1 MYNKD
6 NINNNIYSNLDFEI
20 ESEPDVSIQNEAIS
34 IQSDS
39 TNLQDPVTDVRI
51 KTPRKYRTTNF
62 QARLGKRLDAITRKI
77 LDDRISLTAHPTDM
91 LRISVKRD
99 SRSGDLLSRT
109 ITSSEVVPI
118 IFPNMKDVPL
128 RHFATEDDK
137 DVLLP
142 SFYAFSQEQ
151 HFDLYAPIAVQ
162 VDIDDLLIRFVYN
175 EDRLPW
181 ISVLQVKDILSTVGY
196 NSILYNKLQCTFY
209 DETLPEKVLSL
220 IRSAID
226 RRELLGW

>member
-1 MYNKD
+1 MDNKD
-6 NINNNIYSNLDFEI
+6 NINNLVFEI
-20 ESEPDVSIQNEAIS
+20 EPAIAVQNETVV
-34 IQSDS
+34 IQSDF
-39 TNLQDPVTDVRI
+39 TNLQEPVTDVRT
-51 KTPRKYRTTNF
+51 KTSRKYRTTSF
-62 QARLGKRLDAITRKI
+62 QARLGKKLDNIARKV
-77 LDDRISLTAHPTDM
+77 LDDRIGLTAHPTDM

-118 IFPNMKDVPL
+118 IFPNMTDVPL
-128 RHFATEDDK
+128 RQFVTRDDK
-137 DVLLP
+137 EVLLP

-151 HFDLYAPIAVQ
+151 HFNLYAPIAVQ
-162 VDIDDLLIRFVYN
+162 VDVDDLLIRFVYN

-181 ISVLQVKDILSTVGY
+181 ISVLQVKDILSTIGY

-209 DETLPEKVLSL
+209 DEALPEKVLSL

>member
-1 MYNKD
+1 MDIKD
-6 NINNNIYSNLDFEI
+6 NINNLDFEI
-20 ESEPDVSIQNEAIS
+20 EPDITVQNETVI

-39 TNLQDPVTDVRI
+39 TNLQEPVTDVRT
-51 KTPRKYRTTNF
+51 KTPRKYRTTSF
-62 QARLGKRLDAITRKI
+62 QARLGKKLDSITRKI
-77 LDDRISLTAHPTDM
+77 LDDRIGLTAHPTDM

-118 IFPNMKDVPL
+118 IFPKMTDVPL
-128 RHFATEDDK
+128 RQFATRDDK
-137 DVLLP
+137 EVLLP

-162 VDIDDLLIRFVYN
+162 LDVDDLLIRFVYN

>member
-1 MYNKD
+1 MDNKD
-6 NINNNIYSNLDFEI
+6 NINNLDFEI
-20 ESEPDVSIQNEAIS
+20 EPDITVQNETVI

-39 TNLQDPVTDVRI
+39 TNLQEPVTDVRT
-51 KTPRKYRTTNF
+51 KTPRKYRTTSF
-62 QARLGKRLDAITRKI
+62 QARLGKKLDNITRKV
-77 LDDRISLTAHPTDM
+77 LDDRIGLTAHPTDM

-118 IFPNMKDVPL
+118 IFPKMTDVPL
-128 RHFATEDDK
+128 RQFATRDDK
-137 DVLLP
+137 EVLLP

-162 VDIDDLLIRFVYN
+162 LDVDDLLIRFVYN

>member
-1 MYNKD
+1 MDIID
-6 NINNNIYSNLDFEI
+6 NINNLDFEI
-20 ESEPDVSIQNEAIS
+20 EPDITVQNETVI

-39 TNLQDPVTDVRI
+39 TNLQEPVTDVRT
-51 KTPRKYRTTNF
+51 KTPRKYRTTSF
-62 QARLGKRLDAITRKI
+62 QARLGKRLDNITRKV
-77 LDDRISLTAHPTDM
+77 LDDRIGLTAHPTDM

-118 IFPNMKDVPL
+118 IFPKMTDVPL
-128 RHFATEDDK
+128 RQFATRDDK
-137 DVLLP
+137 EVLLP

-162 VDIDDLLIRFVYN
+162 LDVDDLLIRFVYN

>member
-1 MYNKD
+1 MDIKD
-6 NINNNIYSNLDFEI
+6 NINNLDFEI
-20 ESEPDVSIQNEAIS
+20 EPDITVQNETVI

-39 TNLQDPVTDVRI
+39 TNLQEPVTDVRT
-51 KTPRKYRTTNF
+51 KTPRKYRTTSF
-62 QARLGKRLDAITRKI
+62 QARLGKKLDNITRKV
-77 LDDRISLTAHPTDM
+77 LDDRIGLTAHPTDM

-118 IFPNMKDVPL
+118 IFPKMTDVPL
-128 RHFATEDDK
+128 RQFATRDDK
-137 DVLLP
+137 EVLLP

-162 VDIDDLLIRFVYN
+162 LDVDDLLIRFVYN

-181 ISVLQVKDILSTVGY
+181 ISVLQVKVILSTVGY

>member
-1 MYNKD
+1 MDIKD
-6 NINNNIYSNLDFEI
+6 NINNLDFEI
-20 ESEPDVSIQNEAIS
+20 EPDITVQNETVI

-39 TNLQDPVTDVRI
+39 TNLQEPVTDVRT
-51 KTPRKYRTTNF
+51 KTPRKYRTTSF
-62 QARLGKRLDAITRKI
+62 QARLGKKLDNITRKV
-77 LDDRISLTAHPTDM
+77 LDDRIGLTAHPTDM

-118 IFPNMKDVPL
+118 IFPKMTDVPL
-128 RHFATEDDK
+128 RQFATRDDK
-137 DVLLP
+137 EVLLP

-162 VDIDDLLIRFVYN
+162 LDVDDLLIRFVYN
-175 EDRLPW
+175 ENRLPW

>member
-1 MYNKD
+1 MDIKD
-6 NINNNIYSNLDFEI
+6 NINNLDFEI
-20 ESEPDVSIQNEAIS
+20 EPDITVQNEAVI
-34 IQSDS
+34 IQSDF
-39 TNLQDPVTDVRI
+39 TDLQEPIADVRT
-51 KTPRKYRTTNF
+51 KTPRKYRTTSF
-62 QARLGKRLDAITRKI
+62 QARLGKKLDNITRKV
-77 LDDRISLTAHPTDM
+77 LDDRIGLTAHPTDM

-99 SRSGDLLSRT
+99 PRSGDLLSRT

-118 IFPNMKDVPL
+118 IFPNMTDVPL
-128 RHFATEDDK
+128 RQFAAKDDK
-137 DVLLP
+137 EVLLP

-151 HFDLYAPIAVQ
+151 HFNLYAPIAVQ
-162 VDIDDLLIRFVYN
+162 VDVDDLLIRFVYN

-209 DETLPEKVLSL
+209 DEMLPEKVLSL

-226 RRELLGW
+226 RREILGW

>member
-1 MYNKD
+1 MDIKD
-6 NINNNIYSNLDFEI
+6 NINNLDFEI
-20 ESEPDVSIQNEAIS
+20 EPDITVQNETVI

-39 TNLQDPVTDVRI
+39 TNLQEPVTDVRT
-51 KTPRKYRTTNF
+51 KTPRKYRTTSF
-62 QARLGKRLDAITRKI
+62 QARLGKRLDNITRKV
-77 LDDRISLTAHPTDM
+77 LDDRIGLTAHPTDM

-118 IFPNMKDVPL
+118 IFPKMTDVPL
-128 RHFATEDDK
+128 RQFATRDDK
-137 DVLLP
+137 EILLP

-162 VDIDDLLIRFVYN
+162 LDVDDLLIRFVYN

>member
-1 MYNKD
+1 MDIID
-6 NINNNIYSNLDFEI
+6 NINNLDFEI
-20 ESEPDVSIQNEAIS
+20 EPDITVQNETVI

-39 TNLQDPVTDVRI
+39 TNLQEPVTDVRT
-51 KTPRKYRTTNF
+51 KTPRKYRTTSF
-62 QARLGKRLDAITRKI
+62 QARLGKKLDNITRKV
-77 LDDRISLTAHPTDM
+77 LDDRIGLTAHPTDM

-118 IFPNMKDVPL
+118 IFPKMTDVPL
-128 RHFATEDDK
+128 RQFATRDDK
-137 DVLLP
+137 EVLLP

-162 VDIDDLLIRFVYN
+162 LDVDDLLIRFVYN

>member
-6 NINNNIYSNLDFEI
+6 NINNIYSNLDFEI
-20 ESEPDVSIQNEAIS
+20 ESEPDVSIQNETIS

-39 TNLQDPVTDVRI
+39 ANLQDPVTDVRI

-62 QARLGKRLDAITRKI
+62 QARLGKRLDAITRKV

-99 SRSGDLLSRT
+99 SGDLISRT

>member
-1 MYNKD
+1 MDIKD
-6 NINNNIYSNLDFEI
+6 NINNLDFEI
-20 ESEPDVSIQNEAIS
+20 EPDITVQNETVI
-34 IQSDS
+34 IQSDF
-39 TNLQDPVTDVRI
+39 TNLQEPVTDVRT
-51 KTPRKYRTTNF
+51 KTPRKYRTTSF
-62 QARLGKRLDAITRKI
+62 QARLGKKLDNITRKV
-77 LDDRISLTAHPTDM
+77 LDDRIGLTAHPTDM

-118 IFPNMKDVPL
+118 IFSKMADVPL
-128 RHFATEDDK
+128 RQFATRDDK
-137 DVLLP
+137 EVLLP

-162 VDIDDLLIRFVYN
+162 LDVDDLLIRFVYN

-196 NSILYNKLQCTFY
+196 NSSLYNKLQCTFY

>member
-1 MYNKD
+1 MDIKD
-6 NINNNIYSNLDFEI
+6 NINNLDFEI
-20 ESEPDVSIQNEAIS
+20 EPDITVQNETVI

-39 TNLQDPVTDVRI
+39 TNLQEPVADVRT
-51 KTPRKYRTTNF
+51 KTPRKYRTTSF
-62 QARLGKRLDAITRKI
+62 QARLGKRLDNITRKV
-77 LDDRISLTAHPTDM
+77 LDDRIGLTAHPTDM

-118 IFPNMKDVPL
+118 IFPKMTDVPL
-128 RHFATEDDK
+128 RQFATRDDK
-137 DVLLP
+137 EVLLP

-162 VDIDDLLIRFVYN
+162 LDVDDLLIRFVYN

-181 ISVLQVKDILSTVGY
+181 ISVLQVKDILSTIGY

>member
-1 MYNKD
+1 MDIKD
-6 NINNNIYSNLDFEI
+6 NINNLDFEI
-20 ESEPDVSIQNEAIS
+20 EPDITVQNETVI

-39 TNLQDPVTDVRI
+39 TNLQEPVTDVRT
-51 KTPRKYRTTNF
+51 KPPRKYRTTSF
-62 QARLGKRLDAITRKI
+62 QARLGKRLDNITRKV
-77 LDDRISLTAHPTDM
+77 LDDRIGLTAHPTDM

-118 IFPNMKDVPL
+118 IFPKMTDVPL
-128 RHFATEDDK
+128 RQFATRDDK
-137 DVLLP
+137 EVLLP

-162 VDIDDLLIRFVYN
+162 LDVDDLLIRFVYN

>member
-1 MYNKD
+1 MDIKD
-6 NINNNIYSNLDFEI
+6 NINTLDFEI
-20 ESEPDVSIQNEAIS
+20 EPDITVQNETVI

-39 TNLQDPVTDVRI
+39 TNLQEPVTDVRT
-51 KTPRKYRTTNF
+51 KTPRKYRTTSF
-62 QARLGKRLDAITRKI
+62 QARLGKRLDNITRKV
-77 LDDRISLTAHPTDM
+77 LDDRIGLTAHPTDM

-118 IFPNMKDVPL
+118 IFPKMTDVPL
-128 RHFATEDDK
+128 RQFATRDDK
-137 DVLLP
+137 EVLLP

-162 VDIDDLLIRFVYN
+162 LDVDDLLIRFVYN

-181 ISVLQVKDILSTVGY
+181 ISVLQVKDILSTIGY

>member
-1 MYNKD
+1 MDIKD
-6 NINNNIYSNLDFEI
+6 NINNLDFEI
-20 ESEPDVSIQNEAIS
+20 EPDITVQNETVI

-39 TNLQDPVTDVRI
+39 TNLQEPVTDVRT
-51 KTPRKYRTTNF
+51 KAPRKYRTTSF
-62 QARLGKRLDAITRKI
+62 QARLGKKLDNITRKV
-77 LDDRISLTAHPTDM
+77 LDDRIGLTAHPTDM

-118 IFPNMKDVPL
+118 IFPKMTDVPL
-128 RHFATEDDK
+128 RQFATRDDK
-137 DVLLP
+137 EVLLP

-162 VDIDDLLIRFVYN
+162 LDVDDLLIRFVYN

>member
-1 MYNKD
+1 MDIKD
-6 NINNNIYSNLDFEI
+6 NINNLDF
-20 ESEPDVSIQNEAIS
+20 ESEPDITVQNETVI

-39 TNLQDPVTDVRI
+39 TNLQEPVTDVRT
-51 KTPRKYRTTNF
+51 KTPRKYRTTSF
-62 QARLGKRLDAITRKI
+62 QARLGKKLDNITRKV
-77 LDDRISLTAHPTDM
+77 LDDRIGLTAHPTDM

-118 IFPNMKDVPL
+118 IFPKMTDVPL
-128 RHFATEDDK
+128 RQFATRDDK
-137 DVLLP
+137 EVLLP

-162 VDIDDLLIRFVYN
+162 LDVDDLLIRFVYN

-181 ISVLQVKDILSTVGY
+181 ISVVQVKDIVSTVGY

-209 DETLPEKVLSL
+209 DEMLPEKVLSL

>member
-1 MYNKD
+1 MDIKD
-6 NINNNIYSNLDFEI
+6 KINNLDFEI
-20 ESEPDVSIQNEAIS
+20 EPDITVQNETVI

-39 TNLQDPVTDVRI
+39 TNLQEPVTDVRT
-51 KTPRKYRTTNF
+51 KTPRKYRTTSF
-62 QARLGKRLDAITRKI
+62 QARLGKKLDSITRKI
-77 LDDRISLTAHPTDM
+77 LDDRIGLTAHPTDM

-118 IFPNMKDVPL
+118 IFPKMTDVPL
-128 RHFATEDDK
+128 RQFATRDDK
-137 DVLLP
+137 EVLLP

-162 VDIDDLLIRFVYN
+162 LDVDDLLIRFVYN

>member
-1 MYNKD
+1 MDNKD
-6 NINNNIYSNLDFEI
+6 NINNLVFEI
-20 ESEPDVSIQNEAIS
+20 EPAIAVQNETVV
-34 IQSDS
+34 IQSDF
-39 TNLQDPVTDVRI
+39 TNLQEPVADVRA
-51 KTPRKYRTTNF
+51 KTPRKYRTTSF
-62 QARLGKRLDAITRKI
+62 QARLGKKLDNIARKV
-77 LDDRISLTAHPTDM
+77 LDDRIGLTAHPTDM

-118 IFPNMKDVPL
+118 IFPNMTDVPL
-128 RHFATEDDK
+128 RQFATRDDK
-137 DVLLP
+137 EVLLP

-151 HFDLYAPIAVQ
+151 HFNLYAPIAVQ
-162 VDIDDLLIRFVYN
+162 VDVDDLLIRFVYN

-209 DETLPEKVLSL
+209 DEALPEKVLSL

>member
-1 MYNKD
+1 MDIKD
-6 NINNNIYSNLDFEI
+6 NINNLDFEI
-20 ESEPDVSIQNEAIS
+20 EPDITVQNETVI

-39 TNLQDPVTDVRI
+39 TNLQEPVTDVRT
-51 KTPRKYRTTNF
+51 KTPRKYRTTSF
-62 QARLGKRLDAITRKI
+62 QARLGKKLDNITRKV
-77 LDDRISLTAHPTDM
+77 LDDRIGLTAHPTDM

-109 ITSSEVVPI
+109 ITSSGVVPI
-118 IFPNMKDVPL
+118 IFPKMTDVPL
-128 RHFATEDDK
+128 RQFATRDDK
-137 DVLLP
+137 EVLLP

-162 VDIDDLLIRFVYN
+162 LDVDDLLIRFVYN

>member
-1 MYNKD
+1 MDNKD
-6 NINNNIYSNLDFEI
+6 NINNLVFEI
-20 ESEPDVSIQNEAIS
+20 EPAIAVQNETVV
-34 IQSDS
+34 IQSDF
-39 TNLQDPVTDVRI
+39 TNLQEPVTDVRA
-51 KTPRKYRTTNF
+51 KTSRKYRTTSF
-62 QARLGKRLDAITRKI
+62 QARLGKKLDNIARKV
-77 LDDRISLTAHPTDM
+77 LDDRIGLTAHPTDM

-118 IFPNMKDVPL
+118 IFPNMTDVPL
-128 RHFATEDDK
+128 RQCATRDDK
-137 DVLLP
+137 EVLLP

-151 HFDLYAPIAVQ
+151 HFNLYAPIAVQ
-162 VDIDDLLIRFVYN
+162 VDVDDLLIRFVYN

-209 DETLPEKVLSL
+209 DEALPEKVLSL

>member
-1 MYNKD
+1 MDIKD
-6 NINNNIYSNLDFEI
+6 NINNLDFEI
-20 ESEPDVSIQNEAIS
+20 EPDITVQNETVI

-39 TNLQDPVTDVRI
+39 TNLQEPVADVRT
-51 KTPRKYRTTNF
+51 KTPRKYRTTSF
-62 QARLGKRLDAITRKI
+62 QARLGKKLDNITRKV
-77 LDDRISLTAHPTDM
+77 LDDRIGLTAHPTDM

-118 IFPNMKDVPL
+118 IFPNMTDVPL
-128 RHFATEDDK
+128 RQFVTRDDK
-137 DVLLP
+137 EVLLP

-151 HFDLYAPIAVQ
+151 HFNLYAPIAVQ
-162 VDIDDLLIRFVYN
+162 LDVDDLLIRFVYN

>member
-1 MYNKD
+1 MDIKD
-6 NINNNIYSNLDFEI
+6 NINNLDFEI
-20 ESEPDVSIQNEAIS
+20 EPDITVQNETVI
-34 IQSDS
+34 IQSDF
-39 TNLQDPVTDVRI
+39 TNLQEPVADVRT
-51 KTPRKYRTTNF
+51 KTPRKYRTTSF
-62 QARLGKRLDAITRKI
+62 QARLGKKLDNITRKV
-77 LDDRISLTAHPTDM
+77 LDDRIGLTAHPTDM

-118 IFPNMKDVPL
+118 IFPKMTDVPL
-128 RHFATEDDK
+128 RQFATRDDK
-137 DVLLP
+137 EVLLP

-162 VDIDDLLIRFVYN
+162 LDVDDLLIRFVYN

>member
-6 NINNNIYSNLDFEI
+6 NNNIYSNLDFEI
-20 ESEPDVSIQNEAIS
+20 ESEPDVSIQSETIS
-34 IQSDS
+34 IQSDPID
-39 TNLQDPVTDVRI
+39 LQDPVADVRT
-51 KTPRKYRTTNF
+51 KTPRKYRTTSF
-62 QARLGKRLDAITRKI
+62 QARLGKRLDAITRKV

-151 HFDLYAPIAVQ
+151 HFDLYAPITVQ

>member
-1 MYNKD
+1 MDIKD
-6 NINNNIYSNLDFEI
+6 NINNLDFEI
-20 ESEPDVSIQNEAIS
+20 EPDITVQNETVI

-39 TNLQDPVTDVRI
+39 TNLQEPVTDVRT
-51 KTPRKYRTTNF
+51 KSPRKYRTTSF
-62 QARLGKRLDAITRKI
+62 QARLGKKLDSITRKI
-77 LDDRISLTAHPTDM
+77 LDDRIGLTAHPTDM

-118 IFPNMKDVPL
+118 IFPKMTDVPL
-128 RHFATEDDK
+128 RQFATRDDK
-137 DVLLP
+137 EVLLP

-162 VDIDDLLIRFVYN
+162 LDVDDLLIRFVYN

>member
-1 MYNKD
+1 MDIKD
-6 NINNNIYSNLDFEI
+6 NINNLDFEI
-20 ESEPDVSIQNEAIS
+20 EPDITVQNETVI

-39 TNLQDPVTDVRI
+39 TNLQEPVTDVRT
-51 KTPRKYRTTNF
+51 KTPRKYRTTSF
-62 QARLGKRLDAITRKI
+62 QARLGKKLDNIARKV
-77 LDDRISLTAHPTDM
+77 LDDRIGLTAHPTDM

-118 IFPNMKDVPL
+118 IFPKMTDVPL
-128 RHFATEDDK
+128 RQFATRDDK
-137 DVLLP
+137 EVLLP

-162 VDIDDLLIRFVYN
+162 LDVDDLLIRFVYN

>member
-1 MYNKD
+1 MDIKD
-6 NINNNIYSNLDFEI
+6 NINNLDFEI
-20 ESEPDVSIQNEAIS
+20 EPDITVQNETVI

-39 TNLQDPVTDVRI
+39 TNLQEPVTDVRT
-51 KTPRKYRTTNF
+51 KTPRKYRTTSF
-62 QARLGKRLDAITRKI
+62 QARLGKRLDNITRKV
-77 LDDRISLTAHPTDM
+77 LDDRIGLTAHPTDM

-118 IFPNMKDVPL
+118 IFPKMTDVPL
-128 RHFATEDDK
+128 RQFATRDDK
-137 DVLLP
+137 EVLLP

-162 VDIDDLLIRFVYN
+162 LDVDDLLIRFVYN

>member
-1 MYNKD
+1 MDIKD
-6 NINNNIYSNLDFEI
+6 SINNLDFEI
-20 ESEPDVSIQNEAIS
+20 EPDITVQNETVI

-39 TNLQDPVTDVRI
+39 TNLQEPVTDVRT
-51 KTPRKYRTTNF
+51 KTPRKYRTTSF
-62 QARLGKRLDAITRKI
+62 QARLGKRLDNITRKV
-77 LDDRISLTAHPTDM
+77 LDDRIGLTAHPTDM

-118 IFPNMKDVPL
+118 IFPKMTDVPL
-128 RHFATEDDK
+128 RQFATRDDK
-137 DVLLP
+137 EVLLP

-162 VDIDDLLIRFVYN
+162 LDVDDLLIRFVYN

>member
-1 MYNKD
+1 MDIKD
-6 NINNNIYSNLDFEI
+6 NIDNLDFETG
-20 ESEPDVSIQNEAIS
+20 PDITVQNETVI
-34 IQSDS
+34 IQADF
-39 TNLQDPVTDVRI
+39 TDLQEPIADVRT

-62 QARLGKRLDAITRKI
+62 QARLGKKLDNITRKV
-77 LDDRISLTAHPTDM
+77 LDDRIGLTAHPTDM

-99 SRSGDLLSRT
+99 PRSGDLLSRT

-118 IFPNMKDVPL
+118 IFPNMTDVPL
-128 RHFATEDDK
+128 RQFVTKDDK
-137 DVLLP
+137 EVLLP

-151 HFDLYAPIAVQ
+151 HFNLYAPIAVQ
-162 VDIDDLLIRFVYN
+162 VDVDDLLIRFVYN

-181 ISVLQVKDILSTVGY
+181 ISVLQVKDILSTIGY

-209 DETLPEKVLSL
+209 DEVLPEKVLSL

-226 RRELLGW
+226 RREMLGW

>member
-1 MYNKD
+1 MDIKD
-6 NINNNIYSNLDFEI
+6 NINNLDFEI
-20 ESEPDVSIQNEAIS
+20 EPDITVQNETVI

-39 TNLQDPVTDVRI
+39 TNLQEPVADVRT
-51 KTPRKYRTTNF
+51 KTPRKYRTTSF
-62 QARLGKRLDAITRKI
+62 QARLGKRLDNITRKV
-77 LDDRISLTAHPTDM
+77 LDDRIGLTAHPTDM

-118 IFPNMKDVPL
+118 IFPKMTDVPL
-128 RHFATEDDK
+128 RQFATRDDK
-137 DVLLP
+137 EVLLP

-162 VDIDDLLIRFVYN
+162 LDVDDLLIRFVYN

>member
-1 MYNKD
+1 MDNNKNNLS
-6 NINNNIYSNLDFEI
+6 NINNILDFEI
-20 ESEPDVSIQNEAIS
+20 EPEVSIQNETIV
-34 IQSDS
+34 IQSDFKD
-39 TNLQDPVTDVRI
+39 LQEPVTDVRT
-51 KTPRKYRTTNF
+51 KTSRKYRTTSF
-62 QARLGKRLDAITRKI
+62 QARLGKKLDNIARKV
-77 LDDRISLTAHPTDM
+77 LDDGISLTAHPTDM

-99 SRSGDLLSRT
+99 PRSGDLLSRT

-128 RHFATEDDK
+128 RQFATRDDK
-137 DVLLP
+137 EVLLP

-162 VDIDDLLIRFVYN
+162 VDVDDLLIRFVYN

-181 ISVLQVKDILSTVGY
+181 ISILQVKDILSTVGY
-196 NSILYNKLQCTFY
+196 NSILYSKLQCTFY
-209 DETLPEKVLSL
+209 DEVLPDKVLTL

>member
-1 MYNKD
+1 MDIKD
-6 NINNNIYSNLDFEI
+6 NINNLDFEI
-20 ESEPDVSIQNEAIS
+20 EPDITVQNETVI

-39 TNLQDPVTDVRI
+39 TNLQEPVADVRT
-51 KTPRKYRTTNF
+51 KTPRKYRTTSF
-62 QARLGKRLDAITRKI
+62 QARLGKKLDNITRKV
-77 LDDRISLTAHPTDM
+77 LDDRIGLTAHPTDM

-118 IFPNMKDVPL
+118 IFPKMTDVPL
-128 RHFATEDDK
+128 RQFATRDDK
-137 DVLLP
+137 EVLLP

-162 VDIDDLLIRFVYN
+162 LDVDDLVIRFVYN

>member
-1 MYNKD
+1 MDIKD
-6 NINNNIYSNLDFEI
+6 NINNLDFEI
-20 ESEPDVSIQNEAIS
+20 EPDITVQNETVI

-39 TNLQDPVTDVRI
+39 TNLQEPVTDVRT
-51 KTPRKYRTTNF
+51 KTPRKYRTTSF
-62 QARLGKRLDAITRKI
+62 QARLGKRLDNITRKV
-77 LDDRISLTAHPTDM
+77 LDDRIGLTAHPTDM

-118 IFPNMKDVPL
+118 IFPKMTDVPL
-128 RHFATEDDK
+128 RQFATRDDK
-137 DVLLP
+137 EVLLP

-162 VDIDDLLIRFVYN
+162 LDVDDLLIRFVYS

>member
-1 MYNKD
+1 MDIKD
-6 NINNNIYSNLDFEI
+6 NINNLDFEI
-20 ESEPDVSIQNEAIS
+20 EPDITVQSEAVI
-34 IQSDS
+34 IQSDF
-39 TNLQDPVTDVRI
+39 TNLQEPITDVRT
-51 KTPRKYRTTNF
+51 KTPRKYRTTSF
-62 QARLGKRLDAITRKI
+62 QARLGKKLDNITRKV
-77 LDDRISLTAHPTDM
+77 LDDRIGLTAHPTDM

-99 SRSGDLLSRT
+99 PRSGDLLSRT

-118 IFPNMKDVPL
+118 IFPNMTDVPL
-128 RHFATEDDK
+128 RQFTTKDDK
-137 DVLLP
+137 EVLLP

-151 HFDLYAPIAVQ
+151 HFNLYAPIAVQ
-162 VDIDDLLIRFVYN
+162 VDVDDLLIRFVYN

-209 DETLPEKVLSL
+209 DEVLPEKVLSL

-226 RRELLGW
+226 RREILGW

>member
-1 MYNKD
+1 MDIKD
-6 NINNNIYSNLDFEI
+6 NINNLDFEI
-20 ESEPDVSIQNEAIS
+20 EPDITVQSETVI

-39 TNLQDPVTDVRI
+39 TNLQEPVTDVRT
-51 KTPRKYRTTNF
+51 KPPRKYRTTSF
-62 QARLGKRLDAITRKI
+62 QARLGKRLDNITRKV
-77 LDDRISLTAHPTDM
+77 LDDRIGLTAHPTDM

-118 IFPNMKDVPL
+118 IFPKMTDVPL
-128 RHFATEDDK
+128 RQFATRDDK
-137 DVLLP
+137 EVLLP

-162 VDIDDLLIRFVYN
+162 LDVDDLLIRFVYN

>member
-1 MYNKD
+1 MDIKD
-6 NINNNIYSNLDFEI
+6 NINNLDFEI
-20 ESEPDVSIQNEAIS
+20 EPDITVQNETVI

-39 TNLQDPVTDVRI
+39 TNLQEPVTDVRT
-51 KTPRKYRTTNF
+51 KTPRKYRTTSF
-62 QARLGKRLDAITRKI
+62 QARLGKKLDNITRKV
-77 LDDRISLTAHPTDM
+77 LDDRIGLTAHPTDM

-118 IFPNMKDVPL
+118 IFPKMTDVPL
-128 RHFATEDDK
+128 RQFATRDDK
-137 DVLLP
+137 EVLLP

-162 VDIDDLLIRFVYN
+162 LDVDDLLIRFVYN

-181 ISVLQVKDILSTVGY
+181 ISVLQVKDLFSTVGY

>member
-1 MYNKD
+1 MDIKD
-6 NINNNIYSNLDFEI
+6 NINNLDFEI
-20 ESEPDVSIQNEAIS
+20 EPDITVQNETVI

-39 TNLQDPVTDVRI
+39 TNLQEPVTDVRT
-51 KTPRKYRTTNF
+51 KAPRKYRTTSF
-62 QARLGKRLDAITRKI
+62 QARLGKKLDSITRKI
-77 LDDRISLTAHPTDM
+77 LDDRIGLTAHPTDM

-118 IFPNMKDVPL
+118 IFPKMTDVPL
-128 RHFATEDDK
+128 RQFATRDDK
-137 DVLLP
+137 EVLLP

-162 VDIDDLLIRFVYN
+162 LDVDDLLIRFVYN

>member
-1 MYNKD
+1 MDIKD
-6 NINNNIYSNLDFEI
+6 NINNLDFEI
-20 ESEPDVSIQNEAIS
+20 EPDITVQNETVI

-39 TNLQDPVTDVRI
+39 TNLQEPVTDVRT
-51 KTPRKYRTTNF
+51 KTPRKYRTTSF
-62 QARLGKRLDAITRKI
+62 QARLGKRLDNITRKV
-77 LDDRISLTAHPTDM
+77 LDDRIGLTAHPTDM

-118 IFPNMKDVPL
+118 IFPKMTDVPL
-128 RHFATEDDK
+128 RQFATRDDK
-137 DVLLP
+137 EVLLP

-162 VDIDDLLIRFVYN
+162 LDVDDLLIRFVYN

-209 DETLPEKVLSL
+209 DEALPEKVLSL

>member
-1 MYNKD
+1 MDIKD
-6 NINNNIYSNLDFEI
+6 NINNLDFEI
-20 ESEPDVSIQNEAIS
+20 EPDITVQNEIVI

-39 TNLQDPVTDVRI
+39 TNLQEPVTDVRT
-51 KTPRKYRTTNF
+51 KSPRKYRTTSF
-62 QARLGKRLDAITRKI
+62 QARLGKKLDNITRKV
-77 LDDRISLTAHPTDM
+77 LDDRIGLTAHPTDM

-118 IFPNMKDVPL
+118 IFPKMTDVPL
-128 RHFATEDDK
+128 RQFATRDDK
-137 DVLLP
+137 EVLLP

-162 VDIDDLLIRFVYN
+162 LDVDDLLIRFVYN